1 MIGIDDYT
9 VSNEPK
15 KYYLFL
21 KQDFSKHQIVIKDEL
36 HTTLESGKLNDY
48 LSVFPKVTEDGSYLK
63 LFDKYIFE
71 KKTNK
76 VREIKNTDI
85 LSKDGKYVYINGAKE
100 KETNVMPD
108 GIQQI
113 QTVDNYLK
121 GNEKYEAQFKLD
133 FKHIAKEMEF
143 KAGSVR
149 IADIHYFNK
158 NYAVLRISYNGIP
171 IGKAGSVNVLID
183 LQKNKKQPTAYLVD
197 LGIEL

>member
-85 LSKDGKYVYINGAKE
+85 LSKDGKYVYINGAK
-100 KETNVMPD
+100 
-108 GIQQI
+108 
-113 QTVDNYLK
+113 
-121 GNEKYEAQFKLD
+121 
-133 FKHIAKEMEF
+133 
-143 KAGSVR
+143 
-149 IADIHYFNK
+149 
-158 NYAVLRISYNGIP
+158 
-171 IGKAGSVNVLID
+171 
-183 LQKNKKQPTAYLVD
+183 
-197 LGIEL
+197 